1 MLKLIIVYD
10 LSFHT
15 VYNNKNVYK
24 ICEECLKKMLR
35 VTQRH
40 FFYIKDIEKI
50 SLILKSDKMNRKNMK
65 KYYIELNL
73 ISEIIRMKNKEM
85 LFVLF

>member
-40 FFYIKDIEKI
+40 FFLYKRYRKN
-50 SLILKSDKMNRKNMK
+50 KSDFK
-65 KYYIELNL
+65 
-73 ISEIIRMKNKEM
+73 IR
-85 LFVLF
+85 